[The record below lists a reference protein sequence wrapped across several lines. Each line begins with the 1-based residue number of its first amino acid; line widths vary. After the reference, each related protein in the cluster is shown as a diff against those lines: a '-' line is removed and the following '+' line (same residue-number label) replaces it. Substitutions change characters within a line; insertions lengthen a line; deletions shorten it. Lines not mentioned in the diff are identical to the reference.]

1 MPIRKLLLIIFLFSL
16 FLVSCGASEPTNVK
30 GSLNVVAST
39 SIVGDVV
46 SQVGGDLIN
55 LTVLYPPG
63 TDPHT
68 FEPRPKDIAAISTA
82 DIVVI
87 HGLGLEE
94 TLQSTLDA
102 NVKGKL
108 VQAADGVP
116 VLDFGGDGHT
126 DEHSR
131 GDPHTWT
138 SPNNVIIWTQN
149 IAAALSETDP
159 ANAQTYQAN
168 ADAYIAQLHDL
179 DSWIRTQVDTIPAGQ
194 RQLVTDHSA
203 FGYFAHEYGF
213 ERVGLVVASL
223 STNAAPSAKQ
233 IADLMNAIK
242 SHNVPAIFVGNTVN
256 PSLAEQV
263 AKDTGTQVVFV
274 YTGSLSAPEG
284 DADSYIKFMRY
295 NVNAI
300 VEALK

>member
-1 MPIRKLLLIIFLFSL
+1 MPIRKLLPIIILFSL
-16 FLVSCGASEPTNVK
+16 FLVACGTSAPTDTK
-30 GSLNVVAST
+30 GGLNVVAST

-55 LTVLYPPG
+55 LIVLYPPG

-68 FEPRPKDIAAISTA
+68 FEPRPKDIAAISNA
-82 DIVVI
+82 DNVII

-108 VQAADGVP
+108 IQVSEGVP
-116 VLDFGGDGHT
+116 VIEFGGDAHAG
-126 DEHSR
+126 EHGN

-138 SPNNVIIWTQN
+138 DPNNVIIWTKN
-149 IAAALSETDP
+149 IATALSEADP

-168 ADAYIAQLHDL
+168 ADAYIAQLQDL
-179 DSWIRTQVDTIPAGQ
+179 DAWIRTQVDTIPTGQ

-203 FGYFAHEYGF
+203 FGYFAHTYSF
-213 ERVGLVVASL
+213 EQVGLVVAAL
-223 STNAAPSAKQ
+223 STDAAPSAKQ
-233 IADLMNAIK
+233 IAELITTIK
-242 SHNVPAIFVGNTVN
+242 AHNVPAIFVGNTVN
-256 PSLAEQV
+256 PALAEQV
-263 AKDTGTQVVFV
+263 AKDTGTKVVFV
-274 YTGSLSAPEG
+274 YTGSLSAPGGE
-284 DADSYIKFMRY
+284 ADSYIKFMRY

>member
-1 MPIRKLLLIIFLFSL
+1 MPIRKLLPIIILFSHV
-16 FLVSCGASEPTNVK
+16 LVACGASSPTDVK

-46 SQVGGDLIN
+46 SKVGGDLIN

-68 FEPRPKDIAAISTA
+68 FEPRPKDIAAISNA
-82 DIVVI
+82 DIVII

-94 TLQSTLDA
+94 TLQLTLDS

-108 VQAADGVP
+108 IQVSEGVP
-116 VLDFGGDGHT
+116 VLEFGGDGHT
-126 DEHSR
+126 DEHGI

-138 SPNNVIIWTQN
+138 DPNNVIIWTKN
-149 IAAALSETDP
+149 IATALSEADST
-159 ANAQTYQAN
+159 NAQTYQAN

-179 DSWIRTQVDTIPAGQ
+179 DAWIRTQVETVPVGQ

-203 FGYFAHEYGF
+203 FGYFAHTYGF
-213 ERVGLVVASL
+213 EQVGLVVAAL

-233 IADLMNAIK
+233 IADLMSAIK

-256 PSLAEQV
+256 PALAEQV
-263 AKDTGTQVVFV
+263 AKDTGTKVVFV
-274 YTGSLSAPEG
+274 YTGSLSAPGGE
-284 DADSYIKFMRY
+284 ADSYIKFMRY